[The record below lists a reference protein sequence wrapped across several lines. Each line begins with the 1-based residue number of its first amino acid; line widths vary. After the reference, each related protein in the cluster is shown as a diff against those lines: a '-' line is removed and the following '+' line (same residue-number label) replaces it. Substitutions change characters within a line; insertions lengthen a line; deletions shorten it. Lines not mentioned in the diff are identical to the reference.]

1 MIELD
6 SVGFQKMKNSLKLKK
21 SMWDLWKKEYLDDRI
36 SYMEKKEKIKKKVKV
51 QRRWF
56 LKNFLKI
63 FFVMW
68 AIFKAFIDRVE
79 REVGGG
85 DRDGEYM

>member
-6 SVGFQKMKNSLKLKK
+6 SVGFQKMKNPLKVKK
-21 SMWDLWKKEYLDDRI
+21 SMWDLWKIEYLVVRI

-56 LKNFLKI
+56 LKIFLKI
-63 FFVMW
+63 FFCN
-68 AIFKAFIDRVE
+68 
-79 REVGGG
+79 VGHF
-85 DRDGEYM
+85 

>member
-1 MIELD
+1 
-6 SVGFQKMKNSLKLKK
+6 
-21 SMWDLWKKEYLDDRI
+21 
-36 SYMEKKEKIKKKVKV
+36 MEKKEKIKKKVKV

-85 DRDGEYM
+85 IGMGNTCKSMADLCWCVTRATAILWSNWPPIDENK